1 MVEFIGLKHLSKYS
15 GNTPT
20 SKADDFHH
28 CPCWHMSE
36 NSWGLNAPSWQK
48 NLPVT
53 CASES
58 PEKVTE
64 LFLDQVKDL
73 KWKESSHG
81 LNLLD
86 DNWVAY
92 QQVKSKFALEIHS
105 IYKKIN
111 FRRSE
116 LWPVKISSPLHV
128 SSSLKMAEMA
138 NVLLWKITAT
148 DEHTWWH
155 WEKSLFCLLA
165 SFPGTISFLILSNCK
180 QTPQRITWIIIMGI
194 KVLVNIFWN
203 ITPSD
208 YGYLFMFSVAL
219 SSSHV
224 SHGVLLTIFVPLTI
238 LRLLYFSHLL
248 TWAEVLTS

>member
-92 QQVKSKFALEIHS
+92 QQVESKFALEIHS

-111 FRRSE
+111 FCRSE

-148 DEHTWWH
+148 DEHTWWY

>member
-1 MVEFIGLKHLSKYS
+1 MVEFIGLKHLSECS
-15 GNTPT
+15 GNIPT

-36 NSWGLNAPSWQK
+36 YSWGLNAPSWQK
-48 NLPVT
+48 NLAVT
-53 CASES
+53 CAPES

-73 KWKESSHG
+73 KLKESSHG

-92 QQVKSKFALEIHS
+92 QQVESKFAPEIHS

-111 FRRSE
+111 FCRSE

-148 DEHTWWH
+148 EEHTMTLGK
-155 WEKSLFCLLA
+155 KSLL
-165 SFPGTISFLILSNCK
+165 SFSLIS
-180 QTPQRITWIIIMGI
+180 W
-194 KVLVNIFWN
+194 
-203 ITPSD
+203 
-208 YGYLFMFSVAL
+208 Y
-219 SSSHV
+219 H
-224 SHGVLLTIFVPLTI
+224 
-238 LRLLYFSHLL
+238 
-248 TWAEVLTS
+248 